1 MNLMKLATRTILTA
15 VIAVLFVGSSAA
27 VAQDVTL
34 TMPTELKGKPGDTV
48 LVAVK
53 AANATGVK
61 YPNFDFEFS
70 FDATFIKF
78 AEADVVKGA
87 MLPSSGLFAVGAEYE
102 TIKVAYA
109 STDSI
114 SGTGTLFTLK
124 GVLQT
129 VNSDSLAGDSTNYIP
144 PSDSS
149 TTVPGTYNA
158 TGVQLVDVFL
168 GNGTLTVS
176 PATPASIPVTVSSTV
191 LSLPSVSGAVGDVV
205 EFPVSVTDLS
215 AAGIVAYELEFE
227 YDSTVVTFSN
237 TVNTTGT
244 ISANGS
250 VVVNNETMGT
260 VKVAGA
266 FADSLGAGTS
276 LVKLNAILVKVAE
289 GSPVTVKKAEFFNK
303 SGESFSYVATAGAV
317 TVTSGTGTSIENPD
331 VIPSQVELKQ
341 NYPNPFNPSTQIT
354 FAIPQ
359 AGNVTLEVFNVV
371 GQKVATLV
379 NAPMSA
385 GYHTV
390 AFDATNLS
398 SGMLI
403 YRITAGNEVQVKQ
416 MMLIK

>member
-1 MNLMKLATRTILTA
+1 MKLATRTILTA
-15 VIAVLFVGSSAA
+15 IMAVLFIGTTAA

-34 TMPTELKGKPGDTV
+34 TLPTELKGKPGDTV
-48 LVAVK
+48 LVQVK
-53 AANATGVK
+53 ATNATGVK

-78 AEADVVKGA
+78 AEGDVAKGS
-87 MLPSSGLFAVGAEYE
+87 MLSSSGLFAVGSEYE

-129 VNSDSLAGDSTNYIP
+129 VNTDSLDNDSTYTP

-149 TTVPGTYNA
+149 TTVSGTYTAN
-158 TGVQLVDVFL
+158 GFQLVDVFL
-168 GNGTLTVS
+168 GNGSLTYT
-176 PATPASIPVTVSSTV
+176 PATPSSIPVTVSTSV
-191 LSLPSVSGAVGDVV
+191 LSLPSITGAVGDVV
-205 EFPVSVTDLS
+205 DFAISTTDLS
-215 AAGIVAYELEFE
+215 AAGFVAYELDIT
-227 YDSTVVTFSN
+227 YDSTYVTFSDAA
-237 TVNTTGT
+237 TRTGT
-244 ISANGS
+244 VSAANGY
-250 VVVNNETMGT
+250 VNINTATNGT
-260 VKVAGA
+260 IKVASA
-266 FADSLGAGTS
+266 FTDSLGAGST
-276 LVKLNAILVKVAE
+276 LIKLNAILVKETA
-289 GSPVTVKKAEFFNK
+289 SSAIKVTRAEFFNK
-303 SGESFSYVATAGAV
+303 AGTSFTYIATEGSV
-317 TVTSGTGTSIENPD
+317 TVTTGTGTSIENPD
-331 VIPSQVELKQ
+331 ELPSQVELKQ

-359 AGNVTLEVFNVV
+359 AGNVSLEVFNVV

-390 AFDATNLS
+390 SFDATNLS

-403 YRITAGNEVQVKQ
+403 YRITVGNQVQVKQ

>member
-1 MNLMKLATRTILTA
+1 MKLATRTILTA
-15 VIAVLFVGSSAA
+15 IMAVLFIGTTAA

-34 TMPTELKGKPGDTV
+34 TLPTELKGKPGDTV
-48 LVAVK
+48 LVQVK
-53 AANATGVK
+53 ATNATGVK

-78 AEADVVKGA
+78 AEGDVTKGT
-87 MLPSSGLFAVGAEYE
+87 LLSSSGLFAVGAEYE

-129 VNSDSLAGDSTNYIP
+129 VSSDSLVGDSTNYIP

-158 TGVQLVDVFL
+158 NGVQLVDVFL
-168 GNGTLTVS
+168 GNGTLTYT
-176 PATPASIPVTVSSTV
+176 PATPSSIPVTVSTSA
-191 LSLPSVSGAVGDVV
+191 LSLPSITGAVGDVV
-205 EFPVSVTDLS
+205 EFPISTSDLS
-215 AAGIVAYELEFE
+215 ASGFVAYELDIT
-227 YDSTVVTFSN
+227 YDSTYVTFSDAA
-237 TVNTTGT
+237 TTTGT
-244 ISANGS
+244 VSANGS
-250 VVVNNETMGT
+250 VVINNKTMGT
-260 VKVAGA
+260 LKVAAA
-266 FADSLGAGTS
+266 FSDSLGAGST
-276 LVKLNAILVKVAE
+276 LVKLNAILVKEIA
-289 GSPVTVKKAEFFNK
+289 SSAIKVTRAEFFNK
-303 SGESFSYVATAGAV
+303 AGTSFTYIATDGSV

-331 VIPSQVELKQ
+331 ELPSQVELKQ

-359 AGNVTLEVFNVV
+359 AGNVSLEVFNVV

-390 AFDATNLS
+390 SFDATNLS

-403 YRITAGNEVQVKQ
+403 YRITVGNQVQVKQ